1 MPPAVVESI
10 HPRAVRR
17 RVGRAV
23 FGAAI
28 LAAAVVLPA
37 GTSSAATAVGLGTAG
52 SFGVLGA
59 STVTNTGPTSVE
71 GDLGVHP
78 GLAVTGFDEP
88 GGPGSVTGTI
98 YRGGEVA
105 QKAQADALIA
115 YDALAAQACT
125 KNLTDSD
132 LGGLTLTPGVYCFNS
147 SAQLTGAL
155 TLNALGDPA
164 AAFVFQIGSTL
175 TTASASSVAFTNSF
189 ESCNVF
195 WQVGSSATLGTGT
208 AFVGTVIADASISA
222 NTTAKVEGRLLALNG
237 AVTLDTNVIT
247 RPDCSNPA
255 EEPPVVDEPV
265 DEEPVD
271 ETPVDETP
279 VDETPVDGTPVDETP
294 VDETPVDETPVDGS
308 PVESPAGGAGS
319 GTPLAP
325 GVPVGIPVGPL
336 AAGPP
341 VIVTGGPAAPA
352 GPTGP
357 GVPRLADTGSSPL
370 LAGVGLLAILAGS
383 TLVLLADPKRTPA
396 RTRRA

>member
-1 MPPAVVESI
+1 MPTSVVESI
-10 HPRAVRR
+10 HPRAGRR

-23 FGAAI
+23 FGAAV

-37 GTSSAATAVGLGTAG
+37 GTSGAATAVGLGTAS

-59 STVTNTGPTSVE
+59 STVTNTGPTVVN
-71 GDLGVHP
+71 GDLGVSP
-78 GLAVTGFDEP
+78 GSAVTGFADP
-88 GGPGSVTGTI
+88 GGPGTVTPPGTI
-98 YRGGEVA
+98 HENDAVAAQA
-105 QKAQADALIA
+105 QKDALTA
-115 YDALAAQACT
+115 GNALAAQACDT
-125 KNLTDSD
+125 VLTGKD
-132 LGGLTLTPGVYCFNS
+132 LGGLTLTPGVYCFSS

-175 TTASASSVAFTNSF
+175 TTASDSSVLFTNSF

-195 WQVGSSATLGTGT
+195 WRVGSSATLGTST
-208 AFVGTVIADASISA
+208 DFVGTVIASESITA
-222 NTTAKVEGRLLALNG
+222 TTGATVEGRLLALNG

-247 RPDCSNPA
+247 PTTCA
-255 EEPPVVDEPV
+255 AAVDEPPV

-271 ETPVDETP
+271 ETPVDEPP
-279 VDETPVDGTPVDETP
+279 VDEEPVDETP

-325 GVPVGIPVGPL
+325 GVPAGIPAGPL

-352 GPTGP
+352 GPTGA

-370 LAGVGLLAILAGS
+370 LAGAGLLAILAGS

-396 RTRRA
+396 RTRRG